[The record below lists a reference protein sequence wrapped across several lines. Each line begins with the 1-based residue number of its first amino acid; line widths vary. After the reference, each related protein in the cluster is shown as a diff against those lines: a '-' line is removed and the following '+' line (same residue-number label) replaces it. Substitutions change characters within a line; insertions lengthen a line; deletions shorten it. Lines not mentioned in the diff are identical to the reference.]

1 MLRPAQ
7 VALWPRRLGEPKVDS
22 HTVAFPTL
30 LNPSVSQRDRT
41 VADRSRQRPARAK
54 RSWAI
59 FQCSEAQRAQRHQ
72 LHGGGIQAAHPSLCT
87 SAQRS
92 ALRTGY
98 RHFCCTGRACSVFVP
113 RRILDIT
120 HYVFI
125 SDPGNFQACM
135 SVDAIPVLPPC
146 GDKLKRGAAGPGNED
161 RETLRGHCLIGAN
174 STSLNAAKPKPT
186 PGFCLGRQMGS
197 TSASAGQPSFSRP
210 RSSSRSG
217 ERSLLLLF
225 FFFDAFFFFF
235 FFYLVTQQAE
245 TIYLQRIKLH
255 ARHARI
261 CTVRLGSAHI
271 GSARLSS
278 AHCCPYKNI
287 WRGERGRGEV

>member
-235 FFYLVTQQAE
+235 FLPRNSASRDYLSTAYQASRQ
-245 TIYLQRIKLH
+245 TRSHMY
-255 ARHARI
+255 
-261 CTVRLGSAHI
+261 S
-271 GSARLSS
+271 
-278 AHCCPYKNI
+278 
-287 WRGERGRGEV
+287 